1 MTVMRIDLSELKDT
15 LPPDVLG
22 SILER
27 ALRQVDADALQYSQA
42 IAEARFA
49 QAAQLIHSVRGLA
62 LFLGVEGSELDALQ
76 ALEHELAA
84 REETAA
90 QQESERTALDERFQ
104 MFRIAFQTALREVG
118 QRH

>member
-1 MTVMRIDLSELKDT
+1 MRIDLNELKDT

-22 SILER
+22 TILER

-42 IAEARFA
+42 LAEARFA

-76 ALEHELAA
+76 ALERELAV
-84 REETAA
+84 RDETARQLEGEQA
-90 QQESERTALDERFQ
+90 ALRERFQ
-104 MFRIAFQTALREVG
+104 VFRVAFQTALRDVG
-118 QRH
+118 LRH